1 MTEKFNT
8 NQKIVISMITSPI
21 LVYLVMGFLL
31 AEFNLTKWNFALR
44 GGSLVITVF
53 AFVCIFAFLGVFEET
68 KKK

>member
-1 MTEKFNT
+1 MPEKFNT

-31 AEFNLTKWNFALR
+31 AEFDLTKWNFALR

-53 AFVCIFAFLGVFEET
+53 AFVWIFAFLDVFKET